1 MSKLHS
7 FDIEEAKI
15 HGVSKAILLHNMRYW
30 LDKNRANHTNDF
42 DGCYWT
48 YNTSE
53 AFAELFPYFNSK
65 SISRWLNEL
74 EADKIIA
81 SSKNYNKMKFDRTKW
96 YTILKEYCSI
106 SQNEKRESQ
115 SEETIPNSKPNSKP
129 NKKDIEKEMD
139 LPKFIDRE
147 LWNDFIDLRK
157 SLKAK
162 NTDRALKMLVNNLE
176 GFEKEV
182 PGSANKAM
190 TNSIMNSWKG
200 VFAPKKG
207 PFNYK
212 DLPSRTIQ
220 GNLLYLDYA
229 NCIIY
234 DSAGNRSYD
243 YDLSPGGGIS
253 A

>member
-1 MSKLHS
+1 MSKRDFKGIWIPANIWLDEKLS
-7 FDIEEAKI
+7 PFDK
-15 HGVSKAILLHNMRYW
+15 ILLMEIDS
-30 LDKNRANHTNDF
+30 LDNEN
-42 DGCYWT
+42 GCWKSNKT
-48 YNTSE
+48 
-53 AFAELFPYFNSK
+53 FAEFMQCGTATVTRSIKHMEKLKYIKSSMKTTDYGTARVIKMIGGGKSK
-65 SISRWLNEL
+65 RL
-74 EADKIIA
+74 EAPNQNDYQGITVRDNN
-81 SSKNYNKMKFDRTKW
+81 KNIKTR
-96 YTILKEYCSI
+96 KE
-106 SQNEKRESQ
+106 
-115 SEETIPNSKPNSKP
+115 
-129 NKKDIEKEMD
+129 IE

-162 NTDRALKMLVNNLE
+162 NTDRALKMLVNSLE